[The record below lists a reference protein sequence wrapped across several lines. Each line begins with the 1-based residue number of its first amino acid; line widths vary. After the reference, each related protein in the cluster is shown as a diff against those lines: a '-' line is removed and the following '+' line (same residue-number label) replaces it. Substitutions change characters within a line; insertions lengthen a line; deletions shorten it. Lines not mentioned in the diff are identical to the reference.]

1 MDDPVPATW
10 QRLLAEV
17 AETRRR
23 LDMIEHLAVKLVR
36 DAGATWEDIG
46 DMLGISR
53 QAARERFG
61 EPRRR
66 R

>member
-1 MDDPVPATW
+1 MDEAAEPTW
-10 QRLLAEV
+10 AKMLEEV
-17 AETRRR
+17 ADARRR
-23 LDMIEHLAVKLVR
+23 LDMIEHLAVRLVR

-46 DMLGISR
+46 DVLGISR